1 MNRGGK
7 VSALPPLPFPCE
19 VVRMKFNV
27 SGFDSLSVGNADLEV
42 VDGVVDVPEDVAAD
56 PEFSRLVSELRASGC
71 TFSAVAD
78 APKADDAV
86 NDDLPASPDAA
97 PVADA
102 PKAGK
107 RR

>member
-7 VSALPPLPFPCE
+7 VSALPPLPFLCE
-19 VVRMKFNV
+19 VVRMKFKV
-27 SGFDSLSVGNADLEV
+27 SGFDSLSVGSESLDV
-42 VDGVVDVPEDVAAD
+42 VDGVVDVPEGVTAD

-71 TFSAVAD
+71 VFSAIAD
-78 APKADDAV
+78 APKADEPV
-86 NDDLPASPDAA
+86 NDDPPASPDAP